1 MLVIRCVTNNIS
13 FLAVNGISPP
23 LSVCNS
29 CVPKIISLAKPRLF
43 YTTFGYAI
51 IIPYITKERTMFFN
65 LPIVLSIF
73 ERLIYVRISH
83 YT

>member
-1 MLVIRCVTNNIS
+1 MLVIRCVANNIS
-13 FLAVNGISPP
+13 FLAINGISPP
-23 LSVCNS
+23 LSICNS
-29 CVPKIISLAKPRLF
+29 CVPKIISFAKPRLF
-43 YTTFGYAI
+43 YTSFRCFV
-51 IIPYITKERTMFFN
+51 IIPCITKVWTMFFN